1 MYIASNMSPDNIGY
15 INSWLASLV
24 TEKQAD
30 YVEDSD
36 TKMGISERDTVT
48 VEHLLTTS
56 QTR

>member
-15 INSWLASLV
+15 INSWPTSLV

-36 TKMGISERDTVT
+36 TKMGNSERGTII
-48 VEHLLTTS
+48 VEQLLITP

>member
-1 MYIASNMSPDNIGY
+1 MSTDNIGY

-30 YVEDSD
+30 HVEDSD
-36 TKMGISERDTVT
+36 TKMANSERDTVI
-48 VEHLLTTS
+48 VEQLLIIP

>member
-1 MYIASNMSPDNIGY
+1 MSPDNIGY
-15 INSWLASLV
+15 INSWLASHV

-36 TKMGISERDTVT
+36 MKMGISERDTII
-48 VEHLLTTS
+48 VEHLLTIS

>member
-1 MYIASNMSPDNIGY
+1 MYIASNMSTDNIGY

-36 TKMGISERDTVT
+36 TKMGNSERGTVI
-48 VEHLLTTS
+48 VEQLPIIP